1 MDSMKGLEIFE
12 DHESLV
18 RAAAERIAA
27 TLAATLKE
35 KGGATFVLTGG
46 NTPKP
51 IYERLAQ
58 PPYSER
64 IPWDR
69 VDFFWG
75 DERCVPPDHPD
86 SNFGMAWKA
95 FLSRL
100 PVPENRI
107 HRMLGELEDH
117 VRAAVVYEEEIRRVS
132 GAGDT
137 PSFDLVLLGMGEDG
151 HTASLFPGT
160 LWDENRWVTANYV
173 PKHQSTRITMT
184 SRILNQAWAIIFI
197 AAGPGKAQVLNDI
210 LENRESD
217 YPARR
222 IRPVSGTLTWMV
234 DRAAASLL
242 TRAIPQGP

>member
-1 MDSMKGLEIFE
+1 MVNMKGVEIFE

-18 RAAAERIAA
+18 RGAAERIVA
-27 TLAATLKE
+27 TLTATLTE
-35 KGGATFVLTGG
+35 KGSATFVLTGG
-46 NTPKP
+46 NTPRP
-51 IYERLAQ
+51 VYELLAE

-95 FLSRL
+95 FLSLL
-100 PVPENRI
+100 PVREQHI
-107 HRMLGELEDH
+107 HRMPAELEDH
-117 VRAAVVYEEEIRRVS
+117 ERAAVVYEEKIRRVT

-137 PSFDLVLLGMGEDG
+137 PRFDLVLLGMGEDG

-160 LWDENRWVTANYV
+160 VWDENRWVVANYV
-173 PKHQSTRITMT
+173 PKLESTRITMT
-184 SRILNQAWAIIFI
+184 PRILNEARAIIFM
-197 AAGPGKAQVLNDI
+197 ASGFGKAQALKGVLEDTA
-210 LENRESD
+210 SD

-234 DRAAASLL
+234 DKAAAALISNDE
-242 TRAIPQGP
+242 

>member
-1 MDSMKGLEIFE
+1 MDTMKGIEIFE
-12 DHESLV
+12 DHEGLV
-18 RAAAERIAA
+18 RTAAERIAA
-27 TLAATLKE
+27 TLMGALKE
-35 KGGATFVLTGG
+35 KSSAALVLTGG
-46 NTPKP
+46 NTPRP
-51 IYERLAQ
+51 VYELLAE

-117 VRAAVVYEEEIRRVS
+117 ERAAVVYEEEIRRVT

-137 PSFDLVLLGMGEDG
+137 PRFDLVLLGMGEDG

-160 LWDENRWVTANYV
+160 VWDENRWVVANYV
-173 PKHQSTRITMT
+173 PKLQSTRITMT
-184 SRILNQAWAIIFI
+184 PRILNEARAIIFM
-197 AAGPGKAQVLNDI
+197 ASGFGKAQALKGVLEDPA
-210 LENRESD
+210 SD

-234 DRAAASLL
+234 DKAAASL
-242 TRAIPQGP
+242 ISNDE

>member
-1 MDSMKGLEIFE
+1 MKGIEIFE
-12 DHESLV
+12 DHAGLV
-18 RAAAERIAA
+18 LGAAERIVA

-35 KGGATFVLTGG
+35 KGSATFVLTGG
-46 NTPKP
+46 NTPRP
-51 IYERLAQ
+51 IYELLAQ

-64 IPWDR
+64 ILWDD

-100 PVPENRI
+100 PVRANRI
-107 HRMLGELEDH
+107 HRMLGEPEDH
-117 VRAAVVYEEEIRRVS
+117 ERAALAYEEEIRRVT

-137 PSFDLVLLGMGEDG
+137 PRFDLVLLGMGDDG

-160 LWDENRWVTANYV
+160 RWDEDRWVVANYV
-173 PKHQSTRITMT
+173 SKFQSTRITMT
-184 SRILNQAWAIIFI
+184 PRILNEARSIIFM
-197 AAGPGKAQVLNDI
+197 ASGFGKAQALKGVLEDP
-210 LENRESD
+210 ESD

-234 DRAAASLL
+234 DKAAASL
-242 TRAIPQGP
+242 IMIDE